1 MKRLPRRKPKD
12 AERSGING
20 AGTSTQKAK
29 GITDN
34 GEIFLADTL
43 KGGAK
48 KPEIAKVNAVGTYS
62 TRGWGVGRGVRQCG
76 AVWGGDERWRWA
88 LGAWGWLFTAL
99 FKKAQ
104 RRRMVLQAP
113 FVEITMAEG
122 ESAILCRKFVGGIR
136 KVQKSGYMMPGTFA
150 TGFTAFRILLRS
162 A

>member
-1 MKRLPRRKPKD
+1 MRTD

-104 RRRMVLQAP
+104 RRRMALVLVRGLHPHGLEHQSAGKLGAGGPAAP
-113 FVEITMAEG
+113 PLT
-122 ESAILCRKFVGGIR
+122 LD
-136 KVQKSGYMMPGTFA
+136 
-150 TGFTAFRILLRS
+150 LLIS
-162 A
+162 L